1 MLIRLISINPV
12 SDGRLGPVDTKK
24 ACGRF
29 HHTLILKRWQLE
41 SDIHGF
47 LVSLLKLSALPNYRR
62 SLHKMALTCL
72 DLTLKLTEFFSQNL

>member
-1 MLIRLISINPV
+1 MLIRLISINPI
-12 SDGRLGPVDTKK
+12 SDGQLGPVDTK
-24 ACGRF
+24 AWWRF
-29 HHTLILKRWQLE
+29 HHSLVLRRWQLE

-62 SLHKMALTCL
+62 SLHKMVLTCL

>member
-29 HHTLILKRWQLE
+29 HHTLFLKRWQLE

-47 LVSLLKLSALPNYRR
+47 LVSLLKLSALPKYRR